1 MMSGSFS
8 SNRSTSSSVFS
19 MPRLNLSE
27 PFDRERGTFI
37 AASTWDGSM
46 EPVVQAEPLEAQ
58 MPSRSSS
65 SNAASTV
72 RVDFQAL
79 HDATGGFRD
88 AYLLGR
94 GGCCHVFKG
103 DVYDYPTAIKA
114 FNETAGAWDDKQI
127 RAEIETLVSRIENVD
142 L

>member
-1 MMSGSFS
+1 
-8 SNRSTSSSVFS
+8 

-65 SNAASTV
+65 SNAASASTPSNPMFVVFGSLGSPPPLRTDPLMALKIPFSSLSRSALTV
-72 RVDFQAL
+72 SYTHL
-79 HDATGGFRD
+79 TLPTI
-88 AYLLGR
+88 LL
-94 GGCCHVFKG
+94 V
-103 DVYDYPTAIKA
+103 
-114 FNETAGAWDDKQI
+114 
-127 RAEIETLVSRIENVD
+127 
-142 L
+142 